1 MIAMKETTTR
11 KADLSKPAIKKKAE
25 EVQQAIADM
34 KKFKTI
40 ALLSLDKLPDSLFQS
55 LRKKIRAEG
64 GMVKVLRKPVL
75 ERVLK
80 SDAKLTTRS
89 NESEKP
95 AALIFTN
102 LTPYELNVFF
112 KQSTK
117 KRGAKINE
125 VAEFDII
132 VPEGET
138 DLPPGPALSELKGAG
153 LNVQIKGGKIVVS
166 KDSTVAKTG
175 EKITMQ
181 KAKALQTLG
190 IKPFTLRANLV
201 FGYDREFIYNKSLLD
216 MGDTLAADL
225 LAAERAAFN
234 VSVNAGY
241 PTEVNAEFVMRDA
254 YMQGISLAVNSKTY
268 NSVTIE
274 ADILNA
280 LAQSGAIEKKAEATK
295 PAEAAA
301 EAPKTDTE
309 NKG

>member
-1 MIAMKETTTR
+1 MADK
-11 KADLSKPAIKKKAE
+11 KADQNKPSVKEKAK
-25 EVQQAIADM
+25 EVAE
-34 KKFKTI
+34 TI
-40 ALLSLDKLPDSLFQS
+40 AEMKNYKTVALVSLDKLPDALYQS
-55 LRKKIRAEG
+55 LRKKIRSEG
-64 GMVKVLRKPVL
+64 GKVKTLRKPVL
-75 ERVLK
+75 SRVLQ
-80 SDAKLTTRS
+80 SDKKL
-89 NESEKP
+89 
-95 AALIFTN
+95 AARVNAADRPCGLILTN
-102 LTPYELNVFF
+102 SSPYQINQFF
-112 KQSTK
+112 KQNTK

-125 VAEFDII
+125 IAPFDII

-153 LNVQIKGGKIVVS
+153 LNVQIKGGKIVIS

-175 EKITMQ
+175 EKITML

-190 IKPFTLRANLV
+190 IKPFTIKANIV
-201 FGYDREFIYNKSLLD
+201 FGYDREYIYEKSLLD
-216 MGDTLAADL
+216 LGDTLDADL
-225 LAAERAAFN
+225 LAAERSAFSL
-234 VSVNAGY
+234 SVNAGY
-241 PTEVNAEFVMRDA
+241 PTETNAEFVMRDA
-254 YMQGISLAVNSKTY
+254 YLQGISFAVNSKTY